1 MGMTEKRFKG
11 GQWKVTVMGLDLI
24 FKILLI
30 IAEILLYQIFIP
42 NGVCDTDWRNNLKER
57 LEDLR

>member
-1 MGMTEKRFKG
+1 MTAKRFTG

>member
-1 MGMTEKRFKG
+1 MIDERFTG
-11 GQWKVTVMGLDLI
+11 GQWKVRVIGLDLI
-24 FKILLI
+24 FKVLLL

-42 NGVCDTDWRNNLKER
+42 NGVCDTDWRDTLKEK

>member
-1 MGMTEKRFKG
+1 MTEKRFTG